1 MTETIDSLPQ
11 QPALD
16 EFIELFELDATSIG
30 GDIYRFISGA
40 YAIEPVTWQGNTY
53 LPIPFES
60 SGFTA
65 DGSGVLA
72 TPHLKVANINLAFS
86 GVAIAFHDLVGC
98 TVTRHR
104 TFRRFLDGQSEAD
117 PTAEFDP
124 DVFRIDRKVA
134 QNKIF
139 VEWELA
145 AVIDQEGRKLPGR
158 PILQSACVFR
168 YRHWTGASFDYTD
181 ATCPYVGATN
191 FDINGNV
198 VATGDLDV
206 PSKRLDTCCKKRFA
220 SGTLPFGGFPG
231 VARFQ

>member
-1 MTETIDSLPQ
+1 MTDTIESLPQ

-16 EFIELFELDATSIG
+16 EFIELFELDATILG
-30 GDIYRFISGA
+30 GSVYRFVSSA
-40 YAIEPVTWQGNTY
+40 YASSPVTWQGNTY
-53 LPIPFES
+53 SPIPFQA
-60 SGFTA
+60 SGFA
-65 DGSGVLA
+65 SDGTGLLP
-72 TPHLKVANINLAFS
+72 TPHLKVANIDLAFS
-86 GVAIAFHDLVGC
+86 GVAIAFSDLVGC

-104 TFRRFLDGQSEAD
+104 TFRRFLDGQGSAD
-117 PTAEFDP
+117 PTAEFAP

-145 AVIDQEGRKLPGR
+145 AVIDQEGRVLPGR

-168 YRHWTGASFDYTD
+168 YRHWTGASFDYTN
-181 ATCPYVGATN
+181 ATCPYVGSGN
-191 FDINGNV
+191 FDINGNSV
-198 VATGDLDV
+198 VGGANDV
-206 PSKRLDTCCKKRFA
+206 PSKRIDTCCKVRF